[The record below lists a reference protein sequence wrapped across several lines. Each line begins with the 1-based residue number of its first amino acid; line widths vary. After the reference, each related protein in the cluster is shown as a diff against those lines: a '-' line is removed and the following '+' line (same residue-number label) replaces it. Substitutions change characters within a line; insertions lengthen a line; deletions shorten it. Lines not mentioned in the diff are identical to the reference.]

1 MEEPIGFLLELLSE
15 EMPARLQIYAEQTL
29 RQMVT
34 DKLKTLNLSFSEIQT
49 FVTPRRLGLMIEE
62 LPSLQ
67 LSLGQEHRGPRIEA
81 SPYAVSR
88 FLQRVGPV
96 SVIDFYRENPQNITF
111 TDPNSGFKYGQV
123 NGYWIAW
130 IPDQSKE
137 TKTLLPQLII
147 DTILNFPWPKSMRW
161 GNYGLRWIR
170 PLHHIVAITYHKG
183 DTSLSFKLDGGLD
196 LGIIESLQRKH
207 GLAVKDSSQKEV
219 IAFSDYT
226 FGHHDY
232 HLDPAKKIT
241 VTDFANYKAQLKRNG
256 VYIDRQERRNFILEK
271 ATSIAAAENLQVQ
284 DNPALI
290 DEIVGLVE
298 CPRILTGSIDD
309 QFLNLPPE
317 VLIVSMNHHQKYLAT
332 FLKDT
337 NQFAKR
343 FIIVSDHT
351 NPDSDQRV
359 IKGNERVLR
368 ARLEDAEFFLF
379 GDKEDVVHCLKF
391 NEKKREL
398 TINEESP
405 LFQSL
410 DKLLFH
416 EGLGSMRDKVTR
428 LEDLIESFVSIIPGC
443 NETDAKYAASFCK
456 LDLGTRMVNEFPK
469 LQGIMGAHY
478 LEEWYQSK
486 QKAYEKEEERR
497 KGDLFLDMLIKIE
510 KRYEGKLKRD
520 ITDQWHKNTEDR
532 MTVVGWTSYADRQ
545 HEVINAVRDHYRPLG
560 PHDHCPNEP
569 NSVTLAL
576 ADKIDTLVGFFA
588 IGKRPTGSA
597 DPLALRRTALGI
609 IRLILDNDLTMPL
622 KDILAKSHA
631 TYTKQE
637 AYKSYIK
644 RQKVKQLLS
653 FIIEY
658 SKDTLRDA
666 AIHDVIIGMVLFI
679 DEHTLDMT
687 VKNIIAEGDN
697 ADTNDSDLPPRER
710 VIEKLLSLIKA
721 RFRSPDH
728 SQSKISK
735 EIEIDDKNLFIR
747 SPRFDIPI
755 KNILDEIYDIY
766 SQEVPDTL
774 PQHKYIKKLLRFML
788 KNLSFQL
795 RKDSRTTPAAET
807 IELIF
812 DAEDTPP
819 LDMLIKNILKAYDT
833 SNVPLKEVVIKKLL
847 RFIIEHLKSNPNP
860 SIQCRIRD
868 EFILHDEDLRIRVN
882 HPVPIHLLFA
892 KAYDTYKD
900 ISSKEIIIKD
910 ILSFIFDRLKAQL
923 RDQNI
928 RPEIIDAVFTISRE
942 DNLIRLKD
950 RVMTLRDF
958 LTTEGGENLL
968 TAYRRGCK
976 ILQIEEK
983 KDKRTYN
990 QYPNTELF
998 EMKEEH
1004 DLEQA
1009 LKSLESK
1016 TKNWLEKGDFN
1027 KTIDELAQLR
1037 GPVDAFFD
1045 HVLVNSDVPSLRENR
1060 LFLLNRLRDSFNRIA
1075 NFTYLR

>member
-1 MEEPIGFLLELLSE
+1 MEESIGFLLELLSE

-34 DKLKTLNLSFSEIQT
+34 DNLKTLNLSFSKIQT

-67 LSLGQEHRGPRIEA
+67 LFLGQEHRGPRIEA
-81 SPYAVSR
+81 SSYTVSK
-88 FLQRVGPV
+88 FLQRVGMPA
-96 SVIDFYRENPQNITF
+96 SVIDFYQENPQNITF

-130 IPDQSKE
+130 IPDQSEK
-137 TKTLLPQLII
+137 TRTLLPQLII

-161 GNYGLRWIR
+161 RNYDLRWIR

-183 DTSLSFKLDGGLD
+183 DTSRSSKLDGGLD
-196 LGIIESLQRKH
+196 LGIIESPQRKP
-207 GLAVKDSSQKEV
+207 GLAAKDSSQKEV

-256 VYIDRQERRNFILEK
+256 VYIDRQERRNFILEE
-271 ATSIAAAENLQVQ
+271 ATPIAAAENLQVQ

-309 QFLNLPPE
+309 QFLTLPRE
-317 VLIVSMNHHQKYLAT
+317 VLIESMNHHQKYLAT

-368 ARLEDAEFFLF
+368 ARLKDAEFFLF
-379 GDKEDVVHCLKF
+379 EDKMDFVRCLQF
-391 NEKKREL
+391 NENKREL
-398 TINEESP
+398 TINEQSQ

-410 DKLLFH
+410 DKILFY

-428 LEDLIESFVSIIPGC
+428 LEDLIESLVPVIPDC
-443 NETDAKYAASFCK
+443 DKTDARYAVSFCK
-456 LDLGTRMVNEFPK
+456 LDLVTRMVNEFPK

-478 LEEWYQSK
+478 LEEWYQDK
-486 QKAYEKEEERR
+486 QKEYEEEQ
-497 KGDLFLDMLIKIE
+497 KYEEE
-510 KRYEGKLKRD
+510 KK
-520 ITDQWHKNTEDR
+520 TEDL
-532 MTVVGWTSYADRQ
+532 MTVVGWTSCADRQ
-545 HEVINAVRDHYRPLG
+545 PEVINAVRDHYRPLG

-569 NSVTLAL
+569 NSVALAL
-576 ADKIDTLVGFFA
+576 ADKIDTLVGLFA

-597 DPLALRRTALGI
+597 DHFALRRTALGI
-609 IRLILDNDLTMPL
+609 IRLILNNDLTMPL
-622 KDILAKSHA
+622 KYILAKSHA

-637 AYKSYIK
+637 TYKSYIE
-644 RQKVKQLLS
+644 RQKVKQLLR

-658 SKDTLRDA
+658 PKDTLRA
-666 AIHDVIIGMVLFI
+666 VAIQDEIINMVLST

-687 VKNIIAEGDN
+687 VKDIIAEGDN
-697 ADTNDSDLPPRER
+697 ADTNDSVLSPRER
-710 VIEKLLSLIKA
+710 VIEKLLSLIFDLYKA
-721 RFRSPDH
+721 RFRSLPKH
-728 SQSKISK
+728 SQSNISM
-735 EIEIDDKNLFIR
+735 EIKIDDKNLRIR

-755 KNILDEIYDIY
+755 KNILDEIYDTH
-766 SQEVPDTL
+766 SQEVLDTL
-774 PQHKYIKKLLRFML
+774 PQHKYIKKLLCLML
-788 KNLSFQL
+788 KNLSFRL
-795 RKDSRTTPAAET
+795 CKDSGTTPAAET
-807 IELIF
+807 IEMIF
-812 DAEDTPP
+812 DAEGKPHLD
-819 LDMLIKNILKAYDT
+819 DMLIKNIRKACGT
-833 SNVPLKEVVIKKLL
+833 SNVPPKEVVIKKLL

-860 SIQCRIRD
+860 SISN
-868 EFILHDEDLRIRVN
+868 EFILHDEENPRIRN
-882 HPVPIHLLFA
+882 NFFVPIHRLFA
-892 KAYDTYKD
+892 DAYDTYTSPEVQD
-900 ISSKEIIIKD
+900 SFSKEIIIKD

-928 RPEIIDAVFTISRE
+928 RPEIIDAVFTISIE

-1004 DLEQA
+1004 TLDQA
-1009 LKSLESK
+1009 IKTLESK

-1045 HVLVNSDVPSLRENR
+1045 QVLVNSDVPSLRENR